1 MAGDPVS
8 SNEGGY
14 IQVGDIDIGQPGG
27 KNFDGAEEIE
37 NLIVEG
43 GSGVLGGIDGRWEE
57 ICEGGAQKVGMEANL
72 FLCLSG
78 MEFGERVRDLEGGR

>member
-14 IQVGDIDIGQPGG
+14 IQVGDIDIDQPGG

-43 GSGVLGGIDGRWEE
+43 GSGVLAGIDGRWEE
-57 ICEGGAQKVGMEANL
+57 ICGEGERVGMEANQ